1 MNKINIAIDGPSG
14 AGKSTIAKLL
24 ASKLNYIHIDTGAM
38 YRAVALKCTMNN
50 INLSDENSISDIL
63 NDTNITFEANGDTYL
78 DDINVSDKIRTNE
91 MSLLASEVSKILSVR
106 NYLVQQQQLMSKE
119 KGYILDGRDI
129 GTVVLK
135 DAEVKVFL
143 TATSNA
149 RAQRRNQQNIEK
161 NIESNIEKIEIE
173 IKQRDYQDTN
183 RSNSPLRQ
191 AEDAILIDSSDLT
204 IEEVVNKILE
214 MIKGIGL

>member
-38 YRAVALKCTMNN
+38 YRAVALKCMMNN

-214 MIKGIGL
+214 MIKGIR

>member
-24 ASKLNYIHIDTGAM
+24 ANKLNYIHIDTGAM
-38 YRAVALKCTMNN
+38 YRAVALKCTMNSIDLN
-50 INLSDENSISDIL
+50 DENSINNIL
-63 NDTNITFEANGDTYL
+63 NDTNITFATNGDTYL